1 MADYRGV
8 LVCGELVDG
17 KISST
22 TRELLAA
29 GRKLS
34 NDLGQPLS
42 ALIIGDKIEDQAKEI
57 ITLGA
62 DQVYIAGGPNFVDAS
77 SEIYVAIIAEACKTL
92 ARSII
97 LMGQN
102 DMGRE
107 VAPRLAAKLGATV
120 ALDCTELAIEATTKH
135 LLQTKPVYGGNA
147 MAVWA
152 SESDKL
158 QVVTLRPR
166 SVTAAVP
173 DTTRKGEVTTLSI
186 SVDMS
191 KIKSRLLETVKE
203 EVKGIKLE
211 DAKVI
216 ICGGGGIG
224 RKEGFKLLEE
234 LAKVLGGTI
243 AVTRIPCDQ
252 GWAPISLEIGQTGRI
267 VGPDL
272 YIGIGVSGAPQHMAG
287 CSGSKYIVAVN
298 RDAEA
303 HIFKEADF
311 GVIGEYAQ
319 VLPSLIDKCKSLLS
333 G

>member
-1 MADYRGV
+1 MANYSGI
-8 LVCGELVDG
+8 LICSELFDG

-22 TRELLAA
+22 TKELLAA

-42 ALIIGDKIEDQAKEI
+42 TLIIGDKVEDLAKEI

-62 DQVYIAGGPNFVDAS
+62 DLVYTTGGPNFTDAP
-77 SEIYVAIIAEACKTL
+77 SELYVAIIAEACKTL
-92 ARSII
+92 NPSVI
-97 LMGQN
+97 LMSQT

-107 VAPRLAAKLGATV
+107 VAPRLAAKLGASV
-120 ALDCTELAIEATTKH
+120 ALDCTDLAIEATTKQ

-147 MAVWA
+147 MAVWTPD
-152 SESDKL
+152 SDKS
-158 QVVTLRPR
+158 QIVTLRPR
-166 SVTAAVP
+166 SITPASP
-173 DTTRKGEVTTLSI
+173 DTSRSGEVKALNI

-203 EVKGIKLE
+203 EVKGIRLE

-216 ICGGGGIG
+216 VCGGGGIG
-224 RKEGFKLLEE
+224 NKDGFKLLDE
-234 LAKVLGGTI
+234 LAKILGGTI
-243 AVTRIPCDQ
+243 GVTRVPCDQ
-252 GWAPISLEIGQTGRI
+252 DWQPISLEIGQTGKI
-267 VGPDL
+267 VSPNL

-287 CSGSKYIVAVN
+287 CSGSKYIIAIN

-311 GVIGEYAQ
+311 GVVGDYTQ
-319 VLPSLIDKCKSLLS
+319 VLPSLIEKCKSLVS